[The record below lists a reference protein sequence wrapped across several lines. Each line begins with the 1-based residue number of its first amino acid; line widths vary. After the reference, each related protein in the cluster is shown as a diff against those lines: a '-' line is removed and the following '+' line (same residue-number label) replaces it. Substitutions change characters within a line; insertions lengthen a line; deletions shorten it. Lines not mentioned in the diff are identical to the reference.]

1 MIFENYLIIVTSI
14 LILKKINGVETN
26 KFIKIFEEDNNYPRA
41 INLNNKVY
49 AFSGYK
55 SGKITEY
62 NEFAEE
68 IKTHVNFLEYDTNI
82 DIKKW
87 STNNIIMAWGKNTNI
102 KIINF
107 DSVNW
112 NWSITLLNEEKFY
125 STSYKINILP
135 IYDANKVIIS
145 WINNGILFID
155 LFDVED
161 NKFKSIKSLIDET
174 ITDINFI
181 SCIEVEII
189 KEHVADYKKYFLCQY
204 VNDEC
209 QIYYIIFDKNN
220 YMMDPQN
227 KTFFYQNSKCYF
239 DKVINIYE
247 FNPKYNSVPGL
258 IYKTK
263 GASCFLNNDKFK
275 CIFWEYNVDK
285 KITTIDL
292 NVSYLN
298 KTITYNRE
306 IGIKFMDGCYNWMEQ
321 IDVAS
326 FDNNK
331 IIATCTTNDTVENR
345 KIKIAIIDYTF
356 NLKDKIYNLSFYTI
370 VLNSKGADFPIVTR
384 FSESLYSIFYNIGGV
399 VGVSEENYIK
409 NFKRQK
415 GTNVFEIFDSL
426 LCKSKVIQINKGNY
440 INFSTKELIFFG
452 VMNPLNK
459 ETKYQIT
466 PIELNPEEKK
476 PFLCIKGHHYS
487 YYINNNKNNATF
499 FCGLEYN
506 ENFSIFDYIYYTQ
519 DTDTPGYTIFKFQGI
534 YEKENDQGTKEK
546 VEGNICQV
554 KIKVCSEEC
563 AECDDTFVMCTKCA
577 KGYYQKIET
586 KNDLTFKCYKGDIE
600 KYVYNE
606 ITNYYEKCYD
616 TCLTCLKPKNYNSLV
631 GIKSNQQCKTCE
643 NNYYFQNTSSDIAI
657 GNCVSQCDPLF
668 GKNESE
674 KKCIN
679 CKKYGLYHIK
689 GVDEEC
695 KPLDKISKNYY
706 KIINDPYNLVGECV
720 EGSARNN
727 NGNECEKVCNI
738 DSSYWYIN
746 SQDEVECTNDLS
758 CNIGYR
764 SILVESNKQCVLSC
778 MNNLESYCSKCIMNE
793 LFLFDGKCIENC
805 PINYEKDYKA
815 HTCIPKLKCKTSEI
829 LSKQILKEKE
839 YDNIFKNH
847 FYDYINEF
855 DHFLTNNV
863 KIVKGNNYTIE
874 LFKNDLCE
882 YEVSSDYQISYV
894 NLTQCQEILV
904 KKNEIKSYDI
914 LWIKVDIPKINESN
928 RFYYQA
934 YNIEKEQ
941 IIDLT
946 ECNDLDVNIEID
958 FPDSINFTKLKEFYN
973 KGIDLYNANDDFFN
987 DLCFPFYNTDNNDVL
1002 ISDRRKDY
1010 FLNYSF
1016 CNGHCDT
1023 SLNYE
1028 NNKINCKC
1036 KMKYNNIDNI
1046 DKFKEINSSNN
1057 QNFKNKNI
1065 NNEHISCFKCH
1076 NVVFNR
1082 KYNKKNAVQWVL
1094 LGSNFINV
1102 ISYLYFF
1109 FGDLKSINI
1118 SLGKFILNKP
1128 FSNPP
1133 KKNEKESKSSK
1144 WIFSKNPK
1152 KYMKNSNTTNSSN
1165 SNVFYQNP
1173 SSGSTTNDMESSI
1186 RKIKKN
1192 DSSLNEI
1199 DLSDLSKSKGTTI
1212 FSEKNNNNNI
1222 LNYIPYED
1230 LNFDEAK
1237 KLDKRPLS
1245 TCLSRII
1252 GKKVIFFT
1260 PFCKNYK
1267 FEAYSIKIMI
1277 LLLQFMIISA
1287 LICLF
1292 FQDKFIFERYKKK
1305 KSIGFGFTV
1314 KQMWGYCILIALIT
1328 SFIIYILCAI
1338 IDNGKNFKKSVQ
1350 NNKDIK
1356 KVNSNIKYIMG
1367 NYKMKIIIFMMFCF
1381 ILLGLLW
1388 YYVSTF
1394 CGVFIKTQKA
1404 WFYSLLISI
1413 FFIFIIQIFYALI
1426 LGGIRYKSLRGDNKP
1441 LYNIISALI

>member
-87 STNNIIMAWGKNTNI
+87 NTNNIIMAWGKNTNI

-125 STSYKINILP
+125 STTYKINILP

-161 NKFKSIKSLIDET
+161 NKFKSIKPLIDET
-174 ITDINFI
+174 ITNINFI

-189 KEHVADYKKYFLCQY
+189 RKDVGDYEKYFLCQY

-209 QIYYIIFDKNN
+209 QIYYIIFDKDYGIMNT
-220 YMMDPQN
+220 PN

-247 FNPKYNSVPGL
+247 FNPKYNSQPGI
-258 IYKTK
+258 IYTTK

-275 CIFWEYNVDK
+275 CIFWEYNEDK

-331 IIATCTTNDTVENR
+331 IIATCTTNDAFENR

-356 NLKDKIYNLSFYTI
+356 NLKDELYNLTFYTI

-426 LCKSKVIQINKGNY
+426 LCESKMIQINRGNS
-440 INFSTKELIFFG
+440 ITFSIKELLFFG
-452 VMNPLNK
+452 VMNPENNERNYTIKPINFNSIAQKPYFCKK
-459 ETKYQIT
+459 E
-466 PIELNPEEKK
+466 
-476 PFLCIKGHHYS
+476 HHYS
-487 YYINNNKNNATF
+487 YYINNFNDGNNK
-499 FCGLEYN
+499 FCGIVYN
-506 ENFSIFDYIYYTQ
+506 NPCDFLDYIYYSLEN
-519 DTDTPGYTIFKFQGI
+519 DTLGFKIFTYKVI
-534 YEKENDQGTKEK
+534 YKEKEGMQ
-546 VEGNICQV
+546 CQV

-563 AECDDTFVMCTKCA
+563 AECDDTFEMCTKCA

-586 KNDLTFKCYKGDIE
+586 KNHLTFKCYKGDIE
-600 KYVYNE
+600 KYAFNE

-616 TCLTCLKPKNYNSLV
+616 TCLTCKKPKNYNSLV

-643 NNYYFQNTSSDIAI
+643 NNYYFQNTSSDIKI
-657 GNCVSQCDPLF
+657 GNCVSQCAPLF

-1023 SLNYE
+1023 NLNYE

-1036 KMKYNNIDNI
+1036 KMKYNNLDNI

-1057 QNFKNKNI
+1057 QIFKNKNI

-1338 IDNGKNFKKSVQ
+1338 IDNGKNFKKGVQ

-1356 KVNSNIKYIMG
+1356 KANSNIKYIMG